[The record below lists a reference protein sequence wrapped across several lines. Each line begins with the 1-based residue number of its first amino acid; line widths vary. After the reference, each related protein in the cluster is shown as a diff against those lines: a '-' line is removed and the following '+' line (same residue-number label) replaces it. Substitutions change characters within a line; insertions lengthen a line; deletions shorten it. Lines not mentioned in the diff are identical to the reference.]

1 MKRRIISGLLAFLLV
16 FSNVNISAFATS
28 IDGTSDFST
37 EVGTVVTNVIS
48 EGESESG
55 SETESVS
62 ESVEESASAESES
75 DSAEF
80 GAEIV
85 EDSLADE
92 ESDSEDRSA
101 ASENEAES
109 VEESTEAETETETET
124 EETTVAVTEELEELV
139 LESPLRSTTQTF
151 LIDTESPYTGEYLLA
166 INTNADTSASYES
179 SGTLPAS
186 ASASAALYAVESEDE
201 VFDGIDTEEIYG
213 LDKWGRGLIDP
224 QSHLPELEVSDS
236 APVAYSQ
243 RSITA
248 QAEET
253 YAVDDARSFF
263 LENGDDGVYNET
275 TCYCVAVGEYCTV
288 WVPDNDPIYSANPS
302 LMKEYMET
310 LAEEFDKQF
319 PKMTEMFGSK
329 ETADVLG
336 DNDGKTA
343 LLCYDINGDGAS
355 SSSSSY
361 VGGYFFAADLAYP
374 RFSNAT
380 GSNSDCLHIDSW
392 QGMSRDTT
400 NNVLNDVLASQGT
413 IVHELQHMIN
423 FAICRDHEPVTGYW
437 PSIYNYTI
445 TTPTY
450 LNEAYSMAAEHLC
463 YGDSEC
469 YQRVWYYNRYGSYG
483 IANGDVSL
491 FRWGYYDTLSNYALS
506 YLFGQYIRTQYEN
519 DDTIYRDTM
528 NELDADTEL
537 LTIIADKLGVTEED
551 LLFNFRAALCLK
563 NATGEYGFRGEKW
576 ADSINLIVP
585 STSITGAVSLYPGA
599 AVVVPMNS
607 EFIPSGAGDDIAFA
621 AMYPSTT
628 DTSVADPVFTVE
640 DIVGGKSVSLQTA
653 TSGAKI
659 YYTLDGRGPDEDS
672 TLYKT
677 PIVLNEEEALTIK
690 AVAVDRSSGT
700 KKVSNVVFETVE
712 IGKVKNVFSSQ
723 TETDIEI
730 GTEIALSTETENA
743 EIYYTTDGS
752 DPYVT
757 DTKVVRGVLY
767 TGPITM
773 GKENITIRAQAV
785 LKGNVSSDI
794 VEFVYRPIK
803 LTDIILS
810 ADKNV
815 LYSNMD
821 GMGTAQ
827 MAAVLKPEA
836 AGKWEITWK
845 SSNPSI
851 ATVNENG
858 LVTAVAPGTVKI
870 TAEACDI
877 ISSYD
882 FTVKS
887 VVTAVELTNDFL
899 TIQKDKGTLQLN
911 TVVYPADA
919 SDQRLTYTI
928 DPTDRVGDEQGAATV
943 DENGLVTAI
952 RDGVVKVTI
961 EPTDNVANVEPIEE
975 YITISN
981 QKSYNSTY
989 MPKVSSKT
997 VTLNKQA
1004 EAPYELQILPQGEGT
1019 KVQSVVFSETN
1030 VYAQYFVLERKE
1042 EGSNTWA
1049 VALTDAGRT
1058 DLKRGTYKIPVVI
1071 QTSVAFGNISFEDT
1085 FSYTMS
1091 IQVKDTSPKVT
1102 LDKIT
1107 VNQYYSKKEYPLTVK
1122 SSAGEVEVLGLL
1134 DVENT
1139 PGFTDNFV
1147 LSEDMSALQL
1157 AKSVDEFTT
1166 YRGRK
1171 VVKGYLRVK
1180 VEGYVEQTVPITVSI
1195 STKAPTL
1202 SAYNQK
1208 FVFNFDRFKASPEV
1222 TVQLFEKISSKE
1234 WNALE
1239 DITAVDLNTN
1249 ASNYEELSELLSE
1262 INAENGTSVT
1272 LNFNAEQIKAKTYRI
1287 PLLISTEELVG
1298 VPVVVTI
1305 TVQRQSMEPK
1315 LTLERNT
1322 LKLNRSYSGEV
1333 DSVKVKS
1340 INQTNVELTGFTIAA
1355 RTATAA
1361 SNVDNAVT
1369 LTYDQDNQ
1377 CLSAQITEGSKPGC
1391 WVYLFD
1397 CQPLYADD
1405 VTSNQK
1411 ITVTVKVHES
1421 QASVRVSASGSIDA
1435 LNRENSA
1442 VVYKVSKVN
1451 FTDDIKNVTL
1461 KAPSKT
1467 SNSILDGSNVF
1478 TCEWNENTGKIT
1490 VKAKADAQLIK
1501 GKKYA
1506 FRFCVEKEHGL
1517 VDGGSKKLLTSDIT
1531 ITPSQSSVRF
1541 FIDKTPVFYRYVS
1554 EQNNTQEVS
1563 LYTNIG
1569 TISSAVLKEGT
1580 TLPAGITLNI
1590 SDEGKGISSISFDG
1604 IDGIKTPGTYTCQL
1618 DVVMEGQLCEES
1630 TGKPKPM
1637 TCRVRIVIH

>member
-37 EVGTVVTNVIS
+37 EAGTVVTDVIS
-48 EGESESG
+48 EGESESESEFG

-75 DSAEF
+75 DS

-85 EDSLADE
+85 EDSRPDE
-92 ESDSEDRSA
+92 ESDAEESSA
-101 ASENEAES
+101 ASEDEAES

-124 EETTVAVTEELEELV
+124 ETEETTVEELEELV

-166 INTNADTSASYES
+166 VNKNADTGADSES
-179 SGTLPAS
+179 TGTLPAS

-248 QAEET
+248 EKTESYSVGKSRT
-253 YAVDDARSFF
+253 FY
-263 LENGDDGVYNET
+263 LENGASNVYNAT

-288 WVPDNDPIYSANPS
+288 WVPYNDPIYIKNPS

-310 LAEEFDKQF
+310 LAEEFDEQF

-343 LLCYDINGDGAS
+343 LLCYDINGDGNS
-355 SSSSSY
+355 SSYSY
-361 VGGYFFAADLAYP
+361 VGGYFFAADLTYP

-400 NNVLNDVLASQGT
+400 NNVLDDVLASQGT

-423 FAICRDHEPVTGYW
+423 FAICRDHEPVTGSW

-463 YGDSEC
+463 YGYMEC
-469 YQRVWYYNRYGSYG
+469 YQRIWYYNSYG
-483 IANGDVSL
+483 PYTIATGDVSL

-519 DDTIYRDTM
+519 DDTIYKDTM
-528 NELDADTEL
+528 NELDADTDL
-537 LTIIADKLGVTEED
+537 LTIIADKLGVTEEE

-563 NATGEYGFRGEKW
+563 NATGEYGFRGENW
-576 ADSINLIVP
+576 AEYINFILP
-585 STSITGAVSLYPGA
+585 YTSITEAVSLYPGA
-599 AVVVPMNS
+599 AVVVPMS
-607 EFIPSGAGDDIAFA
+607 SAFTPSGAGDNIAFA

-628 DTSVADPVFTVE
+628 DTSVADPVITVE
-640 DIVGGKSVSLQTA
+640 DIMGGKSVSLQTT

-659 YYTLDGRGPDEDS
+659 YYTLNGRGPDDDS
-672 TLYKT
+672 TLYTDTIELK
-677 PIVLNEEEALTIK
+677 EEGTITVK
-690 AVAVDRSSGT
+690 AVAIDTTSGT
-700 KKVSNVVFETVE
+700 KKVSKVVSETIE
-712 IGKVKNVFSSQ
+712 IGKTENVVSSQ

-730 GTEIALSTETENA
+730 GTEIALSTEQEDA
-743 EIYYTTDGS
+743 EIYYTLDGS
-752 DPYVT
+752 APYEA
-757 DTKVVRGVLY
+757 DTFVINGTLY
-767 TGPITM
+767 TQPFVIGR
-773 GKENITIRAQAV
+773 EELTIRAFAQS
-785 LKGNVSSDI
+785 KGKAASDI
-794 VEFVYRPIK
+794 AEFTYKPYLNITK
-803 LTDIILS
+803 ISLS
-810 ADKNV
+810 AETDV
-815 LYSNMD
+815 LYLNLD

-827 MAAVLKPEA
+827 MAAELEPEEA
-836 AGKWEITWK
+836 VFEDLAWK
-845 SSNPSI
+845 SLNPSV
-851 ATVNENG
+851 ATVDEKG
-858 LVTAVAPGTVKI
+858 LVTAVSPGTANI
-870 TAEACDI
+870 IGYACGV
-877 ISSYD
+877 SESYT

-887 VVTAVELTNDFL
+887 VVTSVELTNDSL

-961 EPTDNVANVEPIEE
+961 VPTDNVANAETIEE

-1004 EAPYELQILPQGEGT
+1004 EAPYELQILPQGEET

-1030 VYAQYFVLERKE
+1030 TYAQYFTIERKE
-1042 EGSNTWA
+1042 EGSNTWT

-1071 QTSVAFGNISFEDT
+1071 QTGVAFGNISFEDT

-1122 SSAGEVEVLGLL
+1122 STAREVEVLGLL

-1180 VEGYVEQTVPITVSI
+1180 VEGYVEQSVPITVSI

-1208 FVFNFDRFKASPEV
+1208 FVFNYDRFKASPEA

-1234 WNALE
+1234 WKALE
-1239 DITAVDLNTN
+1239 DITAVELNPD
-1249 ASNYEELSELLSE
+1249 ASDYEELSELLSE

-1272 LNFNAEQIKAKTYRI
+1272 LNFNADQIKAKTYRI

-1298 VPVVVTI
+1298 VPVEVTI

-1322 LKLNRSYSGEV
+1322 LRLNRSYSGEV

-1340 INQTNVELTGFTIAA
+1340 INQTNVELTGFNIAA

-1377 CLSAQITEGSKPGC
+1377 CLSAQITEGSTPGC

-1405 VTSNQK
+1405 VVSNQK
-1411 ITVTVKVHES
+1411 ITVTVKVHEN

-1435 LNRENSA
+1435 LDRENSA

-1451 FTDDIKNVTL
+1451 FTDDIEDVTL
-1461 KAPSKT
+1461 KTPSKT

-1517 VDGGSKKLLTSDIT
+1517 VEGGSKELLTSDIT

-1554 EQNNTQEVS
+1554 EQNNKQEVS

-1580 TLPAGITLNI
+1580 TLPAGVTLNI
-1590 SDEGKGISSISFDG
+1590 SNEGKGISSISFDG

-1618 DVVMEGQLCEES
+1618 DVVMEGQLCDES